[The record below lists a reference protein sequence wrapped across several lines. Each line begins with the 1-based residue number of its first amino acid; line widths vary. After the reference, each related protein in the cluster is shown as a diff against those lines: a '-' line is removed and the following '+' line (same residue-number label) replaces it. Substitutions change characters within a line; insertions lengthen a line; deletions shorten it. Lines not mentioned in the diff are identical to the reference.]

1 VSLRIGDRVRV
12 VAPAGPLPGDLLGA
26 GVARLA
32 AWGLHVTLGDHAR
45 DRHPALAYLAGTDTD
60 RAHDLQR
67 AWCDPDVDAVFC
79 ARGGYGGLRLLDHL
93 DWDAL
98 AAATPKPLIGSSDT
112 TALLHLFATRLAA
125 PVVFGPMIATKGFVT
140 DPVAREHLRRC
151 LFAPDRPIVVTGPDA
166 GPLVEGPPFD
176 GAAHG
181 VTAGGNASLLAA
193 LTGAAPPPPDGAILL
208 LEDITEHPYRVDRIL
223 TQLGR
228 AGWLDGVAGIA
239 LGAWTD
245 CGPPED
251 VRAVLADRLGGL
263 GVPVAW
269 GLMFGH
275 CPAQASI
282 PLGVPARLDAGTGR
296 LVIDRCPRS
305 PG

>member
-1 VSLRIGDRVRV
+1 VNLRIGDHVRV
-12 VAPAGPLPGDLLGA
+12 VAPAGPLPDELLTA

-32 AWGLHVTLGDHAR
+32 AWGLHVTLGDHVR
-45 DRHPALAYLAGTDTD
+45 DRHPALRYLAGTDTD
-60 RAHDLQR
+60 RAHDLQD
-67 AWCDPDVDAVFC
+67 AWCDPDVAAVFC

-98 AAATPKPLIGSSDT
+98 AAAAPKPLIGSSDT

-125 PVVFGPMIATKGFVT
+125 PVVFGPMVATKGFAT
-140 DPVAREHLRRC
+140 DPIARDQLWRC
-151 LFAPDRPIVVTGPDA
+151 LFEPDRPIVVTGPDA
-166 GPLVEGPPFD
+166 GPLVAGTTR
-176 GAAHG
+176 G

-223 TQLGR
+223 TQLDA
-228 AGWLDGVAGIA
+228 AGWLAGAAGIA

-251 VRAVLADRLGGL
+251 IRAVLTDRLGGL

-269 GLMFGH
+269 GLTFGH
-275 CPAQASI
+275 CPGQASV
-282 PLGVPARLDAGTGR
+282 PLGAPARLDADTGR
-296 LVIDRCPRS
+296 LTVDRCLRP
-305 PG
+305 PGQ

>member
-1 VSLRIGDRVRV
+1 MTLRTGDRVRL
-12 VAPAGPLPGDLLGA
+12 VAPAGPVPEDLVRA
-26 GVARLA
+26 GVAKLA
-32 AWGLHVTLGDHAR
+32 AWGLHVTLGDHVR
-45 DRHPALAYLAGTDTD
+45 DRHPTLKYLAGTDTD
-60 RAHDLQR
+60 RAADLRR

-98 AAATPKPLIGSSDT
+98 AAAAPKPLIGSSDT
-112 TALLHLFATRLAA
+112 TALLHTFAGRLGA
-125 PVVFGPMIATKGFVT
+125 PTVFGPMVATNGFAT

-151 LFAPDRPIVVTGPDA
+151 LFEPDRPIVVTGPEA
-166 GPLVEGPPFD
+166 GPLVPGTD
-176 GAAHG
+176 GTAHG

-193 LTGAAPPPPDGAILL
+193 LTGSAPPPPAGAILL
-208 LEDITEHPYRVDRIL
+208 LEDVTENPYRVDRIL

-228 AGWLDGVAGIA
+228 AGWLTAAAGIA
-239 LGAWTD
+239 LGSWTD

-251 VRAVLADRLGGL
+251 VRAVLTDRLAGL

-269 GLMFGH
+269 GLTFGH
-275 CPAQASI
+275 CPAQATI

-296 LVIDRCPRS
+296 LTVDRCP
-305 PG
+305 

>member
-12 VAPAGPLPGDLLGA
+12 VAPAGPLPGDLLTA

-79 ARGGYGGLRLLDHL
+79 ARGGYGGLRLANHL

-125 PVVFGPMIATKGFVT
+125 PVVFGPMIATKGFAT
-140 DPVAREHLRRC
+140 DPVAREYLRRC
-151 LFAPDRPIVVTGPDA
+151 LFEPDRPIVVTGPDA
-166 GPLVEGPPFD
+166 GPLGDGPPFD
-176 GAAHG
+176 GTAHG

-208 LEDITEHPYRVDRIL
+208 LEDITEHPYRMDRIL
-223 TQLGR
+223 TQRGR
-228 AGWLDGVAGIA
+228 RHRPGRLDRLRPTRGRPR
-239 LGAWTD
+239 
-245 CGPPED
+245 GPGRPARRPRCARRVGPD
-251 VRAVLADRLGGL
+251 VRALPRAGQ
-263 GVPVAW
+263 
-269 GLMFGH
+269 H
-275 CPAQASI
+275 PAGRAS
-282 PLGVPARLDAGTGR
+282 ATGR
-296 LVIDRCPRS
+296 GHRPTRDRPMPALPRLVTCAAR
-305 PG
+305 